1 MANIPLKGSE
11 RIAMQGARVVAPAD
25 ANERLEVTLL
35 VRRRARE
42 EFRGRVADLASGKS
56 GAAYLTREEF
66 AARHGADAG
75 DLAAVRAFAA
85 AHGLAIGLEHAARR
99 PAGLSGTGAQ
109 FQAAFGGRLQGVPHS
124 SRTYR

>member
-75 DLAAVRAFAA
+75 DLAAVRAFAP
-85 AHGLAIGLEHAARR
+85 AHGLAIGLEHAGRR
-99 PAGLSGTGAQ
+99 TVGLSGTVGAVGTP
-109 FQAAFGGRLQGVPHS
+109 FGLSLQGSAHA
-124 SRTYR
+124 